1 MKKSTRYM
9 KKEIRNKLKQY
20 YPNNSMGDWM
30 FRYERISF
38 HELAVLRNNKTQI
51 TGESYSFNSYKRKGI

>member
-1 MKKSTRYM
+1 M
-9 KKEIRNKLKQY
+9 KKEIRNKLKKY

-30 FRYERISF
+30 FKYEVISF

-51 TGESYSFNSYKRKGI
+51 TGESYSFNS